1 MISEV
6 HNFSSFSWMISTIV
20 SYYIFLSPG
29 MLAISSRILPPL
41 TTCFYVEETE
51 TGIEESLAQFCI
63 DYSQAMLLSYK
74 CKISWCSYL
83 NISLKVRC

>member
-63 DYSQAMLLSYK
+63 DYSQDGYAIDEFTNVK
-74 CKISWCSYL
+74 HHGAHI
-83 NISLKVRC
+83 